1 MFKEIINDPFPHTVN
16 KNLFSK
22 KIWNEVNENWPD
34 KKFFKTYADGHN
46 RTKRCLGRFGFYILG
61 YSAQN
66 YLKKLQNK
74 NYKFWK
80 KFSNFHLKEIIK
92 KNFFLF
98 LPYFR
103 KRFEDVYDKVELQ
116 SFAVLVYTNKQIK
129 VRVHTENPSVLMSG
143 LIYKNNNLNDDSGTS
158 IYKSNEIKKDSGVK
172 FLNSKSF
179 RIFKTIPFKNN
190 HQFCFIKTSNSFH
203 GVEKTLIKNNQ
214 ERCSI
219 NWHLRLTDK
228 SIEQIYKIKKFKDF
242 ARLQGFHEK
251 KILHQLN
258 KMETEKLNFH
268 SPTNYEKLMIEK
280 SFS

>member
-46 RTKRCLGRFGFYILG
+46 RTKRSLGRFGFYILG

-116 SFAVLVYTNKQIK
+116 CLLFWFIPINK
-129 VRVHTENPSVLMSG
+129 
-143 LIYKNNNLNDDSGTS
+143 
-158 IYKSNEIKKDSGVK
+158 
-172 FLNSKSF
+172 
-179 RIFKTIPFKNN
+179 
-190 HQFCFIKTSNSFH
+190 
-203 GVEKTLIKNNQ
+203 
-214 ERCSI
+214 
-219 NWHLRLTDK
+219 
-228 SIEQIYKIKKFKDF
+228 
-242 ARLQGFHEK
+242 
-251 KILHQLN
+251 
-258 KMETEKLNFH
+258 
-268 SPTNYEKLMIEK
+268 
-280 SFS
+280 